1 MKTVYFSILPPFSCI
16 RKQLLATGYHHILA
30 RVFGHNEKTGHG
42 AYFEMTVIQA
52 AKETVMAIGSTTR
65 PYTLL
70 RLAGWNKCAIGYRSD
85 DGRKFLDDATCGQDY
100 GTTRGEQPKTAANI
114 RWGWGMCLY
123 RTSVLYLERSS
134 DKGRLHGLGTFIP
147 TFPTMGADRFAVVNV
162 HLGQRPF
169 WHSIGPPWPG
179 HFLLKNFCQSVSF
192 YSLGELRADKVV
204 SRGISR

>member
-85 DGRKFLDDATCGQDY
+85 DGRKFLDDATCAQDY
-100 GTTRGEQPKTAANI
+100 GTTRGGAAK
-114 RWGWGMCLY
+114 
-123 RTSVLYLERSS
+123 
-134 DKGRLHGLGTFIP
+134 DGREYTVGLGYVP
-147 TFPTMGADRFAVVNV
+147 
-162 HLGQRPF
+162 L
-169 WHSIGPPWPG
+169 
-179 HFLLKNFCQSVSF
+179 
-192 YSLGELRADKVV
+192 
-204 SRGISR
+204 